1 MYFSFYSPAL
11 PGIKT
16 TTFFLL
22 RCKMGMRLGVGKALQ
37 MFTVFSAKLHF
48 DNNHFSLLWVHLGK
62 VHTHINRQN

>member
-1 MYFSFYSPAL
+1 
-11 PGIKT
+11 
-16 TTFFLL
+16 
-22 RCKMGMRLGVGKALQ
+22 MGMRLGVGKALQ